1 MACRRRSIFI
11 HVVCSAN
18 TVSVDKT
25 YTNRLRG
32 YRQTSASVVCR
43 TEGSRLVMIMVLSI
57 HILCRSSET
66 IIAERHISQMG
77 DIVSAR
83 A

>member
-1 MACRRRSIFI
+1 
-11 HVVCSAN
+11 
-18 TVSVDKT
+18 
-25 YTNRLRG
+25 
-32 YRQTSASVVCR
+32 
-43 TEGSRLVMIMVLSI
+43 MIMVLSI